1 MFRMHTASSF
11 IAALVFCGLSI
22 PAYSANH
29 DAQEY
34 AALQR
39 LAGEKQYVRVIIDL
53 NVDIPLGAPDKQS
66 AALKG
71 RLSAKEAAV
80 FADLGQGALRTGSW
94 KNGLGQMGVYVTE
107 EGLKRL
113 AVNSDVRA
121 FGLDPT
127 GGMRSGIY
135 DDDGRVAR
143 ISAEIERNGFA
154 DVEITLN
161 LENLDFDIGRN
172 AAVVHK
178 PTAAQRSEVQA
189 IYPALRSSLPSRGTL
204 NTLPASPQSEGP
216 AHTLRID
223 KEGLFALRE
232 HDNIRGLRLLNDV
245 DATAFQMEPD
255 VLALARQAGYAD
267 VAVDLRRPSLYSPM
281 KGKLPAKAWQM
292 QAKTIRAT
300 FTDIFSSL
308 SAEDVKLA
316 QDFEGIASATFR
328 LSASAL
334 EQIAQRPDPRIQR
347 ISLINIVS
355 STNITPISNP
365 TIIRDSMRH
374 VGMHNAWVNGFTGAG
389 QSIMILD
396 NGFET
401 THPFISGKFT
411 IESCFNSP
419 NGAPI
424 QYLDAQ
430 GNPQYGVLNSLCP
443 SANAATGD
451 SPIGLPGSAVNCG
464 SWYDPSCYHGT
475 HVAGIAAGK
484 AGWNAALGW
493 NSGRG
498 LSGMAPGA
506 SIIAAQVFSELRSTT
521 GAYVGRYAADDDLV
535 AALSALVS
543 ATPPTGAEVTVNLS
557 LGSPPRPYDLCKVS
571 NSTFNLLVASLYS
584 LRVPVIAGAG
594 NNGMRNAISWPAC
607 APRVIKV
614 FASPAD
620 QNNSYPNYTNT
631 INPMF
636 SGGGYDPANE
646 SELYVF
652 APGGGVDVANP
663 PSGIVSANLGGSVGA
678 AAGTSMAAPHVSGL
692 YAAIKQAV
700 PGATVA
706 NISSW
711 VWAQAKANNI
721 SVHDASALDGWKDYV
736 VGRITMPQL

>member
-1 MFRMHTASSF
+1 MFRIRAAGAL
-11 IAALVFCGLSI
+11 IAAVVFCGLSI

-53 NVDIPLGAPDKQS
+53 NVDIPLGAPDKQP

-80 FADLGQGALRTGSW
+80 FADLGKGALKTGSW
-94 KNGLGQMGVYVTE
+94 KNGLGQMGAYVTE

-135 DDDGRVAR
+135 DDDGRVAK

-204 NTLPASPQSEGP
+204 NSLPSSPQSEGP

-232 HDNIRGLRLLNDV
+232 HDNVRGLRLAGDAGATPFQIEPEVLDV
-245 DATAFQMEPD
+245 
-255 VLALARQAGYAD
+255 ARQFGYAD
-267 VAVDLRRPSLYSPM
+267 VTIDLRRPSVYSPM
-281 KGKLPAKAWQM
+281 KGKLPVKAWQA
-292 QAKTIRAT
+292 QVKAIREA

-308 SAEDVKLA
+308 STDDVKLA

-328 LSASAL
+328 LTTSAL
-334 EQIAQRPDPRIQR
+334 ERITREPDPRLQR
-347 ISLINIVS
+347 ISLIKGVS
-355 STNITPISNP
+355 TGGITYIANP
-365 TIIRDSMRH
+365 TTIRDSMRY
-374 VGMHNAWVNGFTGAG
+374 VGMHNAWNKGLTGAG
-389 QSIMILD
+389 QTIMILD

-401 THPFISGKFT
+401 THPFISGKVT

-419 NGAPI
+419 NGTTQ
-424 QYLDAQ
+424 QYIDAQ
-430 GNPQYGVLNSLCP
+430 GITQTGMTYSLCP
-443 SANAATGD
+443 SANPATGD
-451 SPIGLPGSAVNCG
+451 SPIGLPGSAGNCG
-464 SWYDPSCYHGT
+464 PWYDLECYHGT

-506 SIIAAQVFSELRSTT
+506 SIIAAQVFSELRTSS
-521 GAYVGRYAADDDLV
+521 GAYVGRHAADDDLV
-535 AALSALVS
+535 AALTALLNVAPS
-543 ATPPTGAEVTVNLS
+543 TGAEVTVTMS
-557 LGSPPRPYDLCKVS
+557 LGTSTPIPYYQCPFK
-571 NSTFNLLVASLYS
+571 NPAFNDRVASLNS
-584 LRVPVIAGAG
+584 QRVPVVAITG
-594 NNGMRNAISWPAC
+594 NNGSSDAISWPGC
-607 APRVIKV
+607 VPKVIKV
-614 FASPAD
+614 AASLAD
-620 QNNSYPNYTNT
+620 QNGVPGYTNT
-631 INPMF
+631 IHPAHV
-636 SGGGYDPANE
+636 GEGRDPATGVD
-646 SELYVF
+646 LIVF
-652 APGGGVDVANP
+652 APGGDNGTDSP
-663 PSGIVSANLGGSVGA
+663 PPGIVSANLGGNVGA
-678 AAGTSMAAPHVSGL
+678 AAGTSMAAPHVAGL

-700 PGATVA
+700 PGVSVA
-706 NISSW
+706 NASSW
-711 VWAQAKANNI
+711 IWAQAA
-721 SVHDASALDGWKDYV
+721 ATPLYTSAGYSI
-736 VGRITMPQL
+736 GRITIPVLP